1 MPTHT
6 ASHKTNDNSYRAL
19 HLEFWHAM
27 NLLILLMNL
36 KFGEF
41 CNIKEK
47 LEVKYKLAFLKMKTM
62 NMISLTKI

>member
-1 MPTHT
+1 
-6 ASHKTNDNSYRAL
+6 
-19 HLEFWHAM
+19 M

-47 LEVKYKLAFLKMKTM
+47 LEIKYKLAFLKMKTM